1 MTDRDDPDVN
11 DAAESGPAARTTA
24 TGYRSVSYFLPAA
37 LHARLKAAWWGTRE
51 FSDGAPTLSALVER
65 IFLEYVTRVELE
77 HNAGAPFPPAPKG
90 AQGPRGTASADH
102 RLVAYYLPADLHV
115 RIKATWWALRDASSP
130 ALSSVVESLFT
141 AVPGLDSLSS
151 CPAGLRGGRGTTD
164 VDGPVRV
171 RMSSGERHPGRCR
184 PQGGDAEPFIQ
195 AVPGVLRL
203 GCH

>member
-11 DAAESGPAARTTA
+11 DPAESGPAARTTA

-77 HNAGAPFPPAPKG
+77 HNAGVPFPPAPRG
-90 AQGPRGTASADH
+90 AQGPRGTGSADH

-115 RIKATWWALRDASSP
+115 RIKATWWALRDAASP
-130 ALSSVVESLFT
+130 ALSSVVESLFSAA
-141 AVPGLDSLSS
+141 AVELEEKHNGGAPFAPAPDSARGVSRAAALRQ
-151 CPAGLRGGRGTTD
+151 GEWMRREWETRRGGTATQD
-164 VDGPVRV
+164 
-171 RMSSGERHPGRCR
+171 
-184 PQGGDAEPFIQ
+184 
-195 AVPGVLRL
+195 
-203 GCH
+203 

>member
-11 DAAESGPAARTTA
+11 DPAESGPAARTTA

-51 FSDGAPTLSALVER
+51 LSDGAPTLSALVER

-141 AVPGLDSLSS
+141 AAAVELEEEHNGGASFAPAPDSARGVSRAAALRQ
-151 CPAGLRGGRGTTD
+151 GEWMRREWETRRGGTATQD
-164 VDGPVRV
+164 
-171 RMSSGERHPGRCR
+171 
-184 PQGGDAEPFIQ
+184 
-195 AVPGVLRL
+195 
-203 GCH
+203 

>member
-11 DAAESGPAARTTA
+11 DPAESGPAARTTA

-51 FSDGAPTLSALVER
+51 LSDGAPTLSALVER

-141 AVPGLDSLSS
+141 AAAVELEQEHNGGAPFAPAPDSARGVSRAAALRQ
-151 CPAGLRGGRGTTD
+151 GEWMRREWETRRGGTATQD
-164 VDGPVRV
+164 
-171 RMSSGERHPGRCR
+171 
-184 PQGGDAEPFIQ
+184 
-195 AVPGVLRL
+195 
-203 GCH
+203 